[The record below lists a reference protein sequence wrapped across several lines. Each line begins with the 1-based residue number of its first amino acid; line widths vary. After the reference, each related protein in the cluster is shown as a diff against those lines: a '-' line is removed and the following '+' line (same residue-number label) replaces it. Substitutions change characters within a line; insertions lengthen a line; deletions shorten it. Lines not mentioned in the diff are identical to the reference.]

1 MVSWQTRMVNGFL
14 RLAVKRRLATETL
27 DADQAVAARARLA
40 KLAARNRLPEE
51 VAIEPVAAGGV
62 PAEWVS
68 APGLRVPGKTLLYL
82 HGGGY
87 TVGNPELYRIF
98 TWRLAEAACCRV
110 LAIDYRLAPEHPY
123 PAAVDDAVASY
134 RWLLEQG
141 HDGQDL
147 AVAGDSAG
155 GNLVMVLLQRLRAEG
170 LPLPAS
176 AICYSPW
183 TDLTGSGA
191 SVTLNARRD
200 PMLPGHRLLEAAE
213 MYAPGADHRDPLISP
228 LFADFEGL
236 PPLSIHVGSTEVLLD
251 DSTRLADRA
260 RSAGVSVDLHI
271 WPAQPHVFPVLA
283 RLLPEGRQALN
294 MSGRFLLAHWLMARG
309 IPRSIQ

>member
-1 MVSWQTRMVNGFL
+1 MVNGFL
-14 RLAVKRRLATETL
+14 RLAVKRQLATGTL
-27 DADQAVAARARLA
+27 DAEQAVATRARLS
-40 KLAARNRLPEE
+40 KLAARNRLPTD
-51 VAIEPVAAGGV
+51 VTIEPAEAGGV
-62 PAEWVS
+62 PAEWVT

-87 TVGNPELYRIF
+87 TVGSPELYRVF

-141 HDGQDL
+141 HEGQDL

-155 GNLVMVLLQRLRAEG
+155 GNLVMVLLQRLREEG

-200 PMLPGHRLLEAAE
+200 PMLPGQRLLDAAK
-213 MYAPGADHRDPLISP
+213 MYAPGADHRAPLISP

-260 RSAGVSVDLHI
+260 RSAGVSVDLNI

-294 MSGRFLLAHWLMARG
+294 MSGRFVLAHWLMARG
-309 IPRSIQ
+309 LR

>member
-14 RLAVKRRLATETL
+14 RLAVKRRLASETL
-27 DADQAVAARARLA
+27 DAEQAVAARARLA
-40 KLAARNRLPEE
+40 KLAARNRLPAD
-51 VAIEPVAAGGV
+51 VAIEPVAAGDV
-62 PAEWVS
+62 PAEWIS

-141 HDGQDL
+141 HEGRDL

-155 GNLVMVLLQRLRAEG
+155 GNLLMVLLQRLREEG

-200 PMLPGHRLLEAAE
+200 PMLPGHRLREAAE
-213 MYAPGADHRDPLISP
+213 LYAPGADHRDPLISP
-228 LFADFEGL
+228 LFADFGGL

-260 RSAGVSVDLHI
+260 RSAGVSVDLNI

-309 IPRSIQ
+309 IR

>member
-14 RLAVKRRLATETL
+14 RLAVKRRLATQSL
-27 DADQAVAARARLA
+27 DAEQVVAARARLTRM
-40 KLAARNRLPEE
+40 AARNRLP
-51 VAIEPVAAGGV
+51 VDVTIEPVDAGGV
-62 PAEWVS
+62 PAEWVG
-68 APGLRVPGKTLLYL
+68 APGLRVPNKTLLYL

-87 TVGNPELYRIF
+87 TVGSPELYRIF
-98 TWRLAEAACCRV
+98 TWRLAETGCCRV

-141 HDGQDL
+141 HAGRDL

-155 GNLVMVLLQRLRAEG
+155 GNLVLVLLQRLREEG
-170 LPLPAS
+170 LPMPAS
-176 AICYSPW
+176 VICYSPW

-191 SVTLNARRD
+191 SVILNARRD

-213 MYAPGADHRDPLISP
+213 LYAPHADHRDPLISP
-228 LFADFEGL
+228 LFADFRGM
-236 PPLSIHVGSTEVLLD
+236 PPLAIHVGSTEILLD
-251 DSTRLADRA
+251 DATRLADRA
-260 RSAGVSVDLHI
+260 RSAGVSVDLDI

-294 MSGRFLLAHWLMARG
+294 MSGRHLLAHWLMAQDKR
-309 IPRSIQ
+309 

>member
-14 RLAVKRRLATETL
+14 RLAVKRRLAAQTL
-27 DADQAVAARARLA
+27 DAEQAVAARGRLA
-40 KLAARNRLPEE
+40 KMAARNRLPAN
-51 VAIEPVAAGGV
+51 VTIEPVDAGGV

-68 APGLRVPGKTLLYL
+68 TTGLRVPGKTLLYL

-87 TVGNPELYRIF
+87 TVGTPELYRVF

-123 PAAVDDAVASY
+123 PAAVEDAVASY
-134 RWLLEQG
+134 RWLLDQG
-141 HDGQDL
+141 HSGHDL

-155 GNLVMVLLQRLRAEG
+155 GNLVLVLLQRLREEG
-170 LPLPAS
+170 LPMPAS
-176 AICYSPW
+176 ALCYSPW

-191 SVTLNARRD
+191 SVILNARRD
-200 PMLPGHRLLEAAE
+200 PMLPGHRLRDAAE
-213 MYAPGADHRDPLISP
+213 LYAPGADHRDPLISP
-228 LFADFEGL
+228 LFADLHGM

-260 RSAGVSVDLHI
+260 RSAGVSVDLNI

-283 RLLPEGRQALN
+283 RLLPEGRQALH
-294 MSGRFLLAHWLMARG
+294 MSGRHLLAHWLMVRG
-309 IPRSIQ
+309 YS